1 MDGSRS
7 CVIVV
12 ENLPVPLDRRVW
24 QEAQALTRS
33 GWRVSVICPQ
43 TAAYPARH
51 EVLES
56 IAIYRHPLP
65 IEARRKW
72 AFLAEYAAALFHEFR
87 LTWKVRREQGF
98 AVIQACNPP
107 DVVCLAVAPFKLLGV
122 RFVFDQHDLSP
133 ELYAAKFARRGLI
146 YQLLLL
152 FERLT
157 YRMADVVV
165 TANQSFRDIAIAR
178 GRKKPEDVRA
188 VYSIP
193 SRLRIFKGA
202 PDPRLRDGVRLVIG
216 YIGIIGDQDGVDHL
230 IRAVRILVNRGVS
243 DFRAVIVGDGPALP
257 SVRALAQRL
266 QLEDFI
272 VFAGYRSGDEL
283 IAHISAFDIGVIP
296 DPVNEA
302 NDLMSMNKVFEY
314 CALGLPTVTYRL
326 KETMRLLGDVGVYA
340 PTDDPE
346 GLADAC
352 LRLMQDDHLRRECAE
367 RSRRL
372 SAENFIWEN
381 EAAKYVAAF
390 ESLLAQPHG
399 AGVPVREVGA
409 AKGLTAPH
417 L

>member
-1 MDGSRS
+1 MNASRS
-7 CVIVV
+7 CVIIV

-24 QEAQALTRS
+24 QEAQALTRA

-43 TAAYPARH
+43 TAAYPASH

-65 IEARRKW
+65 LEARRKW
-72 AFLAEYAAALFHEFR
+72 AFLAEYAAALCHEFR
-87 LTWKVRREQGF
+87 LLWKVRREQGF

-107 DVVCLAVAPFKLLGV
+107 DVICLAVAPFKLLGV

-133 ELYAAKFARRGLI
+133 ELYVAKFAKRGLI
-146 YQLLLL
+146 YRLLLL

-157 YRMADVVV
+157 YRMADLVV
-165 TANQSFRDIAIAR
+165 TANQSFRDIAISR
-178 GRKKPEDVRA
+178 GRKKPEDVLA

-193 SRLRIFKGA
+193 SRTRIFRGA
-202 PDPRLRDGVRLVIG
+202 PDPRLREGVRLVIG

-230 IRAVRILVNRGVS
+230 VRAVRVLVDRGIP
-243 DFRAVIVGDGPALP
+243 DFRAVVVGDGPALA
-257 SVRALAQRL
+257 SVQALAR
-266 QLEDFI
+266 QLDLDDFI
-272 VFAGYRSGDEL
+272 VFAGYRSGEDL
-283 IAHISAFDIGVIP
+283 IAHISAFDIGIIP

-314 CALGLPTVTYRL
+314 CALGIPTVSYRL

-340 PTDDPE
+340 PTDDPD

-352 LRLMQDDHLRRECAE
+352 LGLMQDDRRREECAE
-367 RSRRL
+367 RARRL
-372 SAENFIWEN
+372 SAEKFIWEN

-390 ESLLAQPHG
+390 ESLLAQPKG
-399 AGVPVREVGA
+399 ARAPEREVGR
-409 AKGLTAPH
+409 AK
-417 L
+417 